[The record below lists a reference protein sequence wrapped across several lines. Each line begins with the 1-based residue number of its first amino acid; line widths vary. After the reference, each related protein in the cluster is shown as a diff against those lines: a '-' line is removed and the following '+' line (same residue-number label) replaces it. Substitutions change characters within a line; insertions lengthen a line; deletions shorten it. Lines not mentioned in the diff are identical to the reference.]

1 MGADS
6 GVCGAVVCDKGEN
19 PELRFNSSNAAR
31 HALTDRPA
39 SSVRMSL
46 LRYFSRWFECTWWQG
61 HIVPSG
67 LVGAQLHYKIK
78 HCRRRRGNAFDDLGQ
93 HVILG
98 IVSRSKAY
106 HRQALAGRTFSS
118 LVKTGSR
125 EPAITG
131 EKRKKGAFKL
141 REKHPS
147 KSSRT
152 RIYRTLMMIGRVD
165 SSIRQTIKWLARLC
179 NKGKF
184 GRAAVGE
191 A

>member
-1 MGADS
+1 M
-6 GVCGAVVCDKGEN
+6 
-19 PELRFNSSNAAR
+19 
-31 HALTDRPA
+31 
-39 SSVRMSL
+39 
-46 LRYFSRWFECTWWQG
+46 
-61 HIVPSG
+61 
-67 LVGAQLHYKIK
+67 HYKIK
-78 HCRRRRGNAFDDLGQ
+78 HCRGRRGNAFDDLGQ

-98 IVSRSKAY
+98 IVSRSKACR
-106 HRQALAGRTFSS
+106 RQALASRTFSS

-131 EKRKKGAFKL
+131 EKRKRGAFKL

-147 KSSRT
+147 KSSRRT

-165 SSIRQTIKWLARLC
+165 SSIRQTIKGLAQLC